1 MSPQSENLQG
11 NSVCHQIVQ
20 SKLAVHLSETDWKIT
35 KGAPCLG
42 EHTDD
47 VLKRLLDYS
56 DKEISQFHNEGVV

>member
-1 MSPQSENLQG
+1 MGKVRVDGQP
-11 NSVCHQIVQ
+11 
-20 SKLAVHLSETDWKIT
+20 VHLSETDWKIT